1 MDTWLQSPVGTRSCV
16 MDQHQPPAAHGAPPS
31 TSPCGDPADYY
42 ESLCHDTSPPKRLL
56 WAHHPL
62 RSSDGFGDPLPRYN
76 IPGSL
81 GGSSGKAPWLGGYSL
96 WAGVQGAMNPVW
108 AQHKDPGG
116 HPWGY
121 HAPHNCLL
129 LARQDADAGSPTSAD
144 TAAAA
149 RALPALAASLCWS
162 LGRRDV
168 AGQGSAARGI
178 WNHSPHGTSLLNPNR
193 EDKKYFSTQ
202 QTPSTC
208 KC

>member
-1 MDTWLQSPVGTRSCV
+1 MAPVTCGHTELCNGPASASSCPWCTTQHVTLWGPCRLLRVTLSWHESPKALALGS
-16 MDQHQPPAAHGAPPS
+16 S
-31 TSPCGDPADYY
+31 
-42 ESLCHDTSPPKRLL
+42 SPPEQ
-56 WAHHPL
+56 
-62 RSSDGFGDPLPRYN
+62 FGDPSPRYN
-76 IPGSL
+76 TPGSL
-81 GGSSGKAPWLGGYSL
+81 GGSSGRAPWLGGYSL
-96 WAGVQGAMNPVW
+96 WAGVQGAMNSVW

-116 HPWGY
+116 HRWGY

-162 LGRRDV
+162 LGRRAV

-178 WNHSPHGTSLLNPNR
+178 WNHSPHGASLLNPNR